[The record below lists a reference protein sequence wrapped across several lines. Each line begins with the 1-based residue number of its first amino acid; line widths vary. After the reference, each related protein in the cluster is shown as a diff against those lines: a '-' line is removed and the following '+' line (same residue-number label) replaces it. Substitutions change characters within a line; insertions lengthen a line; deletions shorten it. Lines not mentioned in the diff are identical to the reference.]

1 MTSIGSLLCVH
12 MSGWS
17 RAAPP
22 SFLSQKKAFEKIH
35 PLTSFS
41 HLRFVGGTAAAPKPS
56 LSLAH
61 VSLFAQP
68 SWVYYIAGASDKTS
82 GIVTQH
88 NYVHIHTHPATEAGK
103 GTRLYRTCVPWR
115 GGAQHTGN
123 RLDCAPLPLRN
134 LLQRA
139 NGRKALLGVN
149 PPFPGFFPLIFL
161 NTPKPGDTTKWLR

>member
-41 HLRFVGGTAAAPKPS
+41 HLRFVGGTAAAPNPS

-61 VSLFAQP
+61 VSFLP
-68 SWVYYIAGASDKTS
+68 SPAGCITLRELPTKHPASSRNIT
-82 GIVTQH
+82 T
-88 NYVHIHTHPATEAGK
+88 YTYIHTQPQKQEREHDCTEHVYRGVEEPSTRATGWIARHCRCAICSNVQ
-103 GTRLYRTCVPWR
+103 T
-115 GGAQHTGN
+115 GAKSS
-123 RLDCAPLPLRN
+123 CPF
-134 LLQRA
+134 
-139 NGRKALLGVN
+139 LG
-149 PPFPGFFPLIFL
+149 
-161 NTPKPGDTTKWLR
+161 